1 MTTLIF
7 PTVAEFDA
15 FIERLKNFDWY
26 YSFSDDGSVYRSGV
40 TGQKNLEEAAKA
52 NNYYTQAYKTWCQY
66 ISENIRGK
74 VVEAA
79 LRADRDMV
87 ITALRDG
94 LAFHHNFA
102 PDADDVVFS
111 KVPDDILAMQ
121 RPQ

>member
-1 MTTLIF
+1 MSTLIF

-26 YSFSDDGSVYRSGV
+26 YNFSDDGSVYRSGV

-87 ITALRDG
+87 IQAMRDG
-94 LAFHHNFA
+94 LEHHHSKDNNF
-102 PDADDVVFS
+102 DDTVAHSSV
-111 KVPDDILAMQ
+111 LAMQ